1 MTTSLQI
8 KVTINEF
15 VTPDLFRAVSAVPN
29 PRQRASLLK
38 RLAQDALRNS
48 VPTSQLQLEPAATSV
63 TAGTSVMRQAIRSG
77 TEPSSSFIKPGCLFS
92 ETGVL
97 DEDRR
102 QFGCTSDVSS
112 AACAPQTLR
121 PIEGTRHNLVTA
133 PPSQRESVASFA
145 SIAPDCEASATN
157 STKGPSMPAQPVEYG
172 ETPYANAITRSSPG
186 RGFLTRALVTA
197 ALAMERSGYRLR
209 RTIIGRERSDEEDN
223 R

>member
-8 KVTINEF
+8 KITINEF

-48 VPTSQLQLEPAATSV
+48 VPTSHPAPAATSV
-63 TAGTSVMRQAIRSG
+63 TAGTSVMPQAIRSG
-77 TEPSSSFIKPGCLFS
+77 TEPSSSSIKPGCLFS

-112 AACAPQTLR
+112 AAGAPQTLQ

-133 PPSQRESVASFA
+133 PPHSVKPTRLSHQSPLSARRARRIRQKDQRCLRNLSNSMRRPMRTLL
-145 SIAPDCEASATN
+145 PDRAA
-157 STKGPSMPAQPVEYG
+157 GV
-172 ETPYANAITRSSPG
+172 
-186 RGFLTRALVTA
+186 GF
-197 ALAMERSGYRLR
+197 
-209 RTIIGRERSDEEDN
+209 
-223 R
+223 

>member
-48 VPTSQLQLEPAATSV
+48 VPTSHPAPAATSV
-63 TAGTSVMRQAIRSG
+63 TAGTSVMPQAIRSG
-77 TEPSSSFIKPGCLFS
+77 TEPSSSSIKPGCLFS
-92 ETGVL
+92 ETGVS
-97 DEDRR
+97 DEDRK

-112 AACAPQTLR
+112 AAGAPQTLQ
-121 PIEGTRHNLVTA
+121 PSEGTRHKLVTA
-133 PPSQRESVASFA
+133 PASQRETGALFA
-145 SIAPDCEASATN
+145 SIALDCEASATN
-157 STKGPSMPAQPVEYG
+157 LTKGPTMPAQPVEFD
-172 ETPYANAITRSSPG
+172 ETPYADAITRSSRR

-209 RTIIGRERSDEEDN
+209 RTIIGRERAAKKIIGK
-223 R
+223 

>member
-8 KVTINEF
+8 KITINEF

-48 VPTSQLQLEPAATSV
+48 VPTSHPAPAATSV
-63 TAGTSVMRQAIRSG
+63 TAGTSVMPQAIRSG
-77 TEPSSSFIKPGCLFS
+77 TEPSSSSIKPGCLFS

-112 AACAPQTLR
+112 AAGAPQTLQ

-133 PPSQRESVASFA
+133 PSQRETDASFA
-145 SIAPDCEASATN
+145 SIAPECEASATN
-157 STKGPSMPAQPVEYG
+157 STKGPTMPAQPVEFD
-172 ETPYANAITRSSPG
+172 ETPYADTITRSSRG
-186 RGFLTRALVTA
+186 RGLLTRALVTA

-209 RTIIGRERSDEEDN
+209 RTIIGRERAAKKIIGK
-223 R
+223 